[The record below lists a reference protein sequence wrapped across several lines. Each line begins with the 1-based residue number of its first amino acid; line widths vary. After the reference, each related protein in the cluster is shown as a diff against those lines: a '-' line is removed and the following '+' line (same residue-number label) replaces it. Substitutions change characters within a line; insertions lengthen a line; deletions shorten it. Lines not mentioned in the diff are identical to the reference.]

1 MNDYLRG
8 PDPLATVEFEP
19 LGRKITT
26 HLGCVVKTL
35 FYTAPNGLK
44 VENVTLSTDR
54 RHPAARRFSPF
65 SPSNQRGLTLGLQ
78 TS

>member
-8 PDPLATVEFEP
+8 PKPLATVEFKSP
-19 LGRKITT
+19 GRTITT

-35 FYTAPNGLK
+35 FYTAPNGLE

-54 RHPAARRFSPF
+54 QHPAARRFSPF
-65 SPSNQRGLTLGLQ
+65 APRNLPALTLGLP
-78 TS
+78 SS